1 MKKLLKL
8 VLALAMVLGLTAC
21 GGGKSGTTTVEVWH
35 TFTEGQE
42 KLLEEIAAEF
52 TAANEG
58 VEVKVINTGSPDDF
72 KGKVTDSVAN
82 GVGTNVIFDFASY
95 ATTFDIE
102 GQSYLLDLE
111 KYWGDWDYKAEL
123 SSLGLYEEATNFS
136 DGKLH
141 VAPVYTAGA
150 LLFSNEAIYEAC
162 GVKVPT
168 TWDEMKTAAKTI
180 YEKTGI
186 VGLALD
192 SPSDF
197 IQLLIYQANGGQIVD
212 LENNKV
218 AFNTAEV
225 QKWLEW
231 WAEGVQEGYFVF
243 KAIDAGGY
251 CSADINNAAVASYIG
266 SSAGIPYLNFDGK
279 TFVSKVTDAETQIFS
294 DSALLEGKTA
304 KLVANRVP
312 MMDPN
317 DQYGQAGIIWTRSAI
332 GFNSGNEAENQAA
345 ANFIKYFVEQNERW
359 VIELNA
365 NTPYKAVEESATYQ
379 AHVAGDKALTALAAQ
394 VPVSFVAPNHAAAS
408 EMREE
413 FKTLCQ
419 GVLAKGYDAAT
430 ALKTAADKIQA
441 AWDKK

>member
-1 MKKLLKL
+1 MKKLVKL

-21 GGGKSGTTTVEVWH
+21 GGGKTSGVTVEVWH

-42 KLLEEIAAEF
+42 KLLETIADEF
-52 TAANEG
+52 EAANAG
-58 VEVKVINTGSPDDF
+58 VTVNVINTGSPDDF

-82 GVGTNVIFDFASY
+82 GVGPNVIFDFASY

-102 GQSYLLDLE
+102 GQNYLLDLE
-111 KYWGDWDYKAEL
+111 KYWGNWDYKGAL
-123 SSLGLYEEATNFS
+123 SSAGLYEEATNFS

-197 IQLLIYQANGGQIVD
+197 MQLLIYQANGGQIVD

-225 QKWLEW
+225 EKWLEW

-279 TFVSKVTDAETQIFS
+279 TFVTELTDAETQIFTTS
-294 DSALLEGKTA
+294 KLLEGKTA

-317 DQYGQAGIIWTRSAI
+317 DEYGKAGIIWTRSAI
-332 GFNSGNEAENQAA
+332 GFNSGNEDENQAA
-345 ANFIKYFVEQNERW
+345 ADFIKFFVEQNERW

-379 AHVAGDKALTALAAQ
+379 AHVAGDKALTALAEQ
-394 VPVSFVAPNHAAAS
+394 VPVSFVAPNFQGVS

-413 FKTLCQ
+413 AKTLAQ
-419 GVLAKGYDAAT
+419 GVLAAGWNAKT
-430 ALKTAADKIQA
+430 ALQTAADKVQA
-441 AWDKK
+441 AMDK

>member
-21 GGGKSGTTTVEVWH
+21 GGGNSGTTTVEIWH

-82 GVGTNVIFDFASY
+82 GVGPNVIFDFASY

-102 GQSYLLDLE
+102 GQNYLLDLE
-111 KYWGDWDYKAEL
+111 AYWGDWDYKSTL
-123 SSLGLYEEATNFS
+123 SSLGLYEEGTNFS

-162 GVKVPT
+162 GVSVPT

-197 IQLLIYQANGGQIVD
+197 IQLLVYQCNGGKMID

-279 TFVSKVTDAETQIFS
+279 TFVKELTDANTQIFTSS
-294 DSALLEGKTA
+294 DLLAGKTA

-312 MMDPN
+312 MMDAN
-317 DQYGQAGIIWTRSAI
+317 DEYGKAGIIWTRSAI
-332 GFNSGNEAENQAA
+332 AFNTGNEAENQAA
-345 ANFIKYFVEQNERW
+345 ANFVKYFVEQNERW

-379 AHVAGDKALTALAAQ
+379 AHVAGDKALTALAEQ
-394 VPVSFVAPNHAAAS
+394 VPVSFVAPNFQGVS
-408 EMREE
+408 EWREE
-413 FKTLCQ
+413 AKTLAQ
-419 GVLAKGYDAAT
+419 GVLAADYDAAT
-430 ALKTAADKIQA
+430 ALKNAADKVQA
-441 AWDKK
+441 AMDK

>member
-1 MKKLLKL
+1 MKKLFKL
-8 VLALAMVLGLTAC
+8 MLAGFMAIGLGAC
-21 GGGKSGTTTVEVWH
+21 GGTSDETEIQIWH

-42 KLLEEIAAEF
+42 KLLNEIADEF
-52 TAANEG
+52 ETANPG
-58 VEVKVINTGSPDDF
+58 VTVNVINTGSPDDF
-72 KGKVTDSVAN
+72 KGKVTDSVSN
-82 GVGTNVIFDFASY
+82 GVGPNVIFDFASY
-95 ATTFDIE
+95 ATTFDIP
-102 GQSYLLDLE
+102 GTNYLLDFE
-111 KYWGDWDYKAEL
+111 KYWGADYDYKSTL
-123 SSLGLYEEATNFS
+123 SSAGLYEEATNFS

-162 GVKVPT
+162 GVAVPT

-197 IQLLIYQANGGQIVD
+197 IQLLIYQSNGGKIVD

-218 AFNTAEV
+218 AFNTEEV
-225 QKWLEW
+225 KKWLEW
-231 WAEGVQEGYFVF
+231 WAEGVQAGYFVF

-279 TFVSKVTDAETQIFS
+279 QFVKELTDAQTQIFTNS
-294 DSALLEGKTA
+294 DLLAGKTA

-312 MMDPN
+312 MISEAEYEN
-317 DQYGQAGIIWTRSAI
+317 AGIIWTRSAI
-332 GFNSGNEAENQAA
+332 GFNTGDEAENQAA
-345 ANFIKYFVEQNERW
+345 ADFVKYFVEQNERW

-394 VPVSFVAPNHAAAS
+394 VPYSFVAPNFQGVA

-413 FKTLCQ
+413 AKGLAQ
-419 GVLAKGYDAAT
+419 GVLASGWDAAT
-430 ALKTAADKIQA
+430 ALQNAADKVQNA
-441 AWDKK
+441 MNK